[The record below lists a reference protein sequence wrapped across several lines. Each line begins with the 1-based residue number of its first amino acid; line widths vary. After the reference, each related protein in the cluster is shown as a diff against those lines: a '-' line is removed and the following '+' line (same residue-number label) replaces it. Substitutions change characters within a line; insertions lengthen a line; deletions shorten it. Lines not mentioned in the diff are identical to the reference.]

1 MKTLVSIFMAI
12 LMATLMAILKAMVLM
27 TMTHIR
33 RLVTLNPVL
42 QYPRKDILAP
52 SSSTVNTKAKVA
64 PDGVN
69 NGDDE
74 NDADENTTLRMGL
87 ITSMSTRILYN
98 LYSPTP

>member
-1 MKTLVSIFMAI
+1 
-12 LMATLMAILKAMVLM
+12 MVLM

-64 PDGVN
+64 PDGDN

-74 NDADENTTLRMGL
+74 NDADENNGPTLRMGL
-87 ITSMSTRILYN
+87 ITSMSSCILYI

>member
-1 MKTLVSIFMAI
+1 
-12 LMATLMAILKAMVLM
+12 MVLM

-33 RLVTLNPVL
+33 RLDTLNPVL

-64 PDGVN
+64 PDGDN

-74 NDADENTTLRMGL
+74 NDADENNGPTLRMGL
-87 ITSMSTRILYN
+87 ITSSCILYN
-98 LYSPTP
+98 LYYSPTP